1 MIATSPHWSSVTPL
15 TRGGTTKTEIRNISG
30 PEVIRV
36 FTFVNAELT
45 DNALMPPS
53 NAIVT
58 PWRQCN

>member
-15 TRGGTTKTEIRNISG
+15 TPGGTTKTEIRNISG

-36 FTFVNAELT
+36 FIFVSAGLT
-45 DNALMPPS
+45 ENALMPPS